1 MDPGSALALLACPGR
16 RGCDGMIMASRS
28 RGMICPRFA
37 GAVCPSSRR
46 GSRECRVR
54 AAPAVS
60 CARLHKGMR
69 TRAYR
74 FSGGNPAFP
83 AQWLYGLY
91 RALLGDEFVL
101 SPSLTNEW
109 PIETRLGLKA
119 SASLAPA
126 TGART

>member
-1 MDPGSALALLACPGR
+1 MGMELQRSETTGIHGYGSRVKPGTTANVKLRFDFQWADATSP
-16 RGCDGMIMASRS
+16 S

-83 AQWLYGLY
+83 AQWFDGLC
-91 RALLGDEFVL
+91 RALPGDEFVL
-101 SPSLTNEW
+101 SPS
-109 PIETRLGLKA
+109 
-119 SASLAPA
+119 SAD
-126 TGART
+126 